1 MKSPFKFLDSYTKDD
16 RNVFFGRDQEI
27 TELYRRV
34 FESKILLVYGV
45 SGTGKSSLINCGLAS
60 RFDESDWLPV
70 NVRRGNNIVESLDDA
85 INKQAIRPLKK
96 SLKII
101 EKLQSIYLDHF
112 KPVYLVFDQFE
123 ELFIFGTQE
132 ERTEFIKLM
141 SEIVRSKVQCRI
153 VVVIREEFLAGITE
167 FEEVLPE
174 IFSNRFRVEKMKR
187 ANAILAVEGP
197 CKVHGIKTEIGFSE
211 ELVDKL
217 IPSGQEIELTFLQIY
232 LDRIFRLAISEQLGT
247 QNAEPGTFIISFSKE
262 LLTKAG
268 SVSDLLGQFLE
279 EQIGE
284 MKDPEAIMSILKSFV
299 SVKGTKKQMT
309 EPEINE
315 AIKAFGV
322 IFNDHDLIEYL
333 EEFVD
338 LRILK
343 ERDESGHFELRHD
356 ALAAKIYDKFTVS
369 EKELLEVR
377 QFVENAFQTFNTRKT
392 YLNRD
397 DLEYLSSYEKRLF
410 LPDYLSDFLRE
421 CRNKIQSQQRALRRL
436 TSIVAAAFL
445 IIISAGIQFYIN
457 KKGTANTKELT
468 TLALLQE
475 KVDPLAA
482 ISTAFKARLKDST
495 SAISQGII
503 IHSFFNLLQD
513 RIERGDTALPDW
525 FIPRKIP
532 VTGSVKGFYLDKS
545 GKYLFG
551 WTDDKE
557 IFTAEADGPLI
568 KTFRT
573 AEEIET
579 AELSPDGKFIAVIYK
594 NSKGDVFR
602 TDGRKIFNFTTN
614 VNKMIN
620 RRLARFFSSGR
631 YFLAVAEDSRV
642 AIYDSTGSRSFY
654 LTGHTGRVNS
664 LDISPDNR
672 FVVTASCDKKSIVW
686 NYNRISQQFGVYE
699 TYTGHKDTVWSCEF
713 DKTSKYVVTASAD
726 SMLNFWDLNGNLKYV
741 YLVFISNSRYGSCRW
756 LPGQEPRLRN
766 PEGHYHVM
774 PGYYQKTYDAHFA
787 NGRGALIASNYS
799 YDLKPAGKYDKFFR
813 TQVIYWDPERFEK
826 INNVNDYS
834 LLSQNQYDSLDC
846 TNIKSWDIAPDNS
859 IFAGESEHID
869 GIIIVI
875 PGGLQILTISGEF
888 PEFSKTGEELFYI
901 ADKEIRRIPVNVK
914 CIKKLVTGRKIFGMP
929 DERTD
934 IWKVI

>member
-1 MKSPFKFLDSYTKDD
+1 MD
-16 RNVFFGRDQEI
+16 
-27 TELYRRV
+27 
-34 FESKILLVYGV
+34 
-45 SGTGKSSLINCGLAS
+45 
-60 RFDESDWLPV
+60 
-70 NVRRGNNIVESLDDA
+70 
-85 INKQAIRPLKK
+85 
-96 SLKII
+96 
-101 EKLQSIYLDHF
+101 
-112 KPVYLVFDQFE
+112 
-123 ELFIFGTQE
+123 
-132 ERTEFIKLM
+132 
-141 SEIVRSKVQCRI
+141 
-153 VVVIREEFLAGITE
+153 
-167 FEEVLPE
+167 
-174 IFSNRFRVEKMKR
+174 
-187 ANAILAVEGP
+187 
-197 CKVHGIKTEIGFSE
+197 
-211 ELVDKL
+211 
-217 IPSGQEIELTFLQIY
+217 
-232 LDRIFRLAISEQLGT
+232 
-247 QNAEPGTFIISFSKE
+247 
-262 LLTKAG
+262 
-268 SVSDLLGQFLE
+268 
-279 EQIGE
+279 
-284 MKDPEAIMSILKSFV
+284 DPETGMSILKSFV
-299 SVKGTKKQMT
+299 SVQGTKRQMNEIKILDLLGSFGSKIS
-309 EPEINE
+309 EP
-315 AIKAFGV
+315 
-322 IFNDHDLIEYL
+322 DLL
-333 EEFVD
+333 RHLTKFVD

-421 CRNKIQSQQRALRRL
+421 CRYKIQSQQRALRRL

-457 KKGTANTKELT
+457 KKGTADTKELT

-482 ISTAFKARLKDST
+482 ISTAFKARLNDST
-495 SAISQGII
+495 SAIGQGII
-503 IHSFFNLLQD
+503 IHSFYDLLQD
-513 RIERGDTALPDW
+513 RLERGDTALPDR

-532 VTGSVKGFYLDKS
+532 VTGSVKGFYLEKS
-545 GKYLFG
+545 GKYLYG

-557 IFTAEADGPLI
+557 IFTAEADGLLI
-568 KTFRT
+568 NTFRT

-579 AELSPDGKFIAVIYK
+579 AEISPDGRFIAVIYK

-602 TDGRKIFNFTTN
+602 TDGRKIFDFTTN
-614 VNKMIN
+614 LNQMIN
-620 RRLARFFSSGR
+620 RRLARFFSSGK

-642 AIYDSTGSRSFY
+642 AIYDSTGSRPFY

-664 LDISPDNR
+664 LDISPDSR
-672 FVVTASCDKKSIVW
+672 FIVTASCDKKSIVW
-686 NYNRISQQFGVYE
+686 NYNRLTQQFGVYE

-726 SMLNFWDLNGNLKYV
+726 SMLNFRDLNGNLKYV

-766 PEGHYHVM
+766 PEGHYPVM
-774 PGYYQKTYDAHFA
+774 PGYYQKTFDAHFA

-799 YDLKPAGKYDKFFR
+799 YDLQPAGKSEKFFR
-813 TQVIYWDPERFEK
+813 TQVIYWDAERFGK
-826 INNVNDYS
+826 INKVNDYS

-846 TNIKSWDIAPDNS
+846 NYIKSWDIAPDNS
-859 IFAGESEHID
+859 IFACESEHTE

-875 PGGLQILTISGEF
+875 PGGLQIMTITGEF

-914 CIKKLVTGRKIFGMP
+914 CIKELITNRKIFGMP
-929 DERTD
+929 DERRD